1 MNLFEG
7 QNLAPLA
14 ERVRPKSIEEM
25 MGQQELTGPNG
36 PFRKFIEMGKIP
48 SIILWGPPG
57 TGKTTLA
64 MLLAH
69 SLKKPIQQINAVQ
82 AGIKEIRE
90 VIAFAKIHPGTI
102 LFIDEIHR
110 FNKSQQ
116 DALLNVVEKGLITL
130 IGATTENP
138 SFEVIPALMSRCQ
151 VYVLESL
158 SATDIHQILTQAI
171 KKDSILTERTIQL
184 QETEAIYQLSGGDAR
199 RALNLLELVVQS
211 SIDPVV
217 VTNEWVMQLAKQ
229 KTVIYDKQG
238 EQHYDIISAFIKS
251 VRGNDPNGAV
261 YWLARMLEAGED
273 VKFIARRL
281 LILASE
287 DIGNA
292 NPNALL
298 LAHACFQSVSVIGM
312 PEARIILS
320 QTTTYLACS
329 LKSNA
334 AYQAID
340 EALAVVRNE
349 PNTSVP
355 LHLRNAPTK
364 FMKNLGYGKDYKY
377 THAFENPLDA
387 QQEYLPE
394 GLEGRIFYKP
404 KNIGKEIEMQQFL
417 KHKWKGKYKYE

>member
-7 QNLAPLA
+7 QVVAPLA
-14 ERVRPKSIEEM
+14 ERVRPKTIDDLR
-25 MGQQELTGPNG
+25 GQKNLTEPNG
-36 PFRKFIEMGKIP
+36 PIRKFIEMGKIP
-48 SIILWGPPG
+48 SLILWGPPG

-64 MLLAH
+64 NLLAQ
-69 SLKKPIQQINAVQ
+69 SLKKPIQIINAVQ
-82 AGIKEIRE
+82 AGIKDIRD
-90 VIAFAKIHPGTI
+90 VISFAKIHPGTI

-151 VYVLESL
+151 VYILEAL
-158 SATDIHQILTQAI
+158 SAEDMNQILSEAI
-171 KKDSILTERTIQL
+171 IRDEILNQREIYI
-184 QETEAIYQLSGGDAR
+184 QETDAIYQLSGGDAR
-199 RALNLLELVVQS
+199 RALNLLELVVQAER
-211 SIDPVV
+211 DPVY
-217 VTNEWVMQLAKQ
+217 VTNEKVIHLAKQ

-251 VRGNDPNGAV
+251 IRGNDPNGAV

-273 VKFIARRL
+273 IQFIARRL

-298 LAHACFQSVSVIGM
+298 LANACFQSISVIGM

-334 AYQAID
+334 SYQAID
-340 EALAVVRNE
+340 EALAVVRHE
-349 PNTSVP
+349 SNTPVP

-364 FMKNLGYGKDYKY
+364 FMKNIGYGKDYKY
-377 THAFENPLDA
+377 THSFENEQDA

-394 GLEGRIFYKP
+394 GLENRIFYRP
-404 KNIGKEIEMQQFL
+404 KEIGKEIEIHQFL
-417 KHKWKGKYKYE
+417 KRKWKGKYKYE